1 MIIFGDMMI
10 FGGESLS
17 HGLCSCFFSLPIALE
32 SRLGI
37 FGIINDN

>member
-17 HGLCSCFFSLPIALE
+17 HGLCFCLFHSPVA
-32 SRLGI
+32 
-37 FGIINDN
+37 